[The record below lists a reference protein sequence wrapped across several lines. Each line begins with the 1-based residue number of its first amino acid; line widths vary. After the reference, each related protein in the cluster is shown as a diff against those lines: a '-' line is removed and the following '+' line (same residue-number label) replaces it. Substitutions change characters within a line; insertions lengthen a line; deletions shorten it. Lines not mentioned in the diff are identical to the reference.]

1 MGDPRDSREL
11 FVAAATGERTERVP
25 VWFMR
30 QAGRILPEFRA
41 LRARHSFEAL
51 CTDAARA
58 AEVTLQPLRRFDVDA
73 AILFSDILV
82 PLFYMDVGLR
92 FVEGK
97 GPLLTRR
104 VDTPEAVDRIESV
117 VDWETYPYQAEA
129 LRRVRASLPDKAVI
143 GFAGAPFTLASYLIE
158 GGSTER
164 AEGVRAF
171 EENHPEAYR
180 RLMRVVVETVVS
192 CLQYQAEAAPDALQI
207 FDTWAGLLPRED
219 YTRLALPPA
228 AQVIADLRGTGLP
241 LIYYSRKS
249 ADTVDL
255 AARTGADVLGVD
267 QTIGLGAARERVP
280 PGVTLQGN
288 LDPRFLLK
296 GANGLTTAVRR
307 VLEEGARGPH
317 IFNLGEGMPPEARMD
332 RVESVVKEVRAFRR

>member
-1 MGDPRDSREL
+1 MGDPRESREL
-11 FVAAATGERTERVP
+11 FVAVATGERTERVP

-58 AEVTLQPLRRFDVDA
+58 AAVTLQPLRWFDVDA

-97 GPLLTRR
+97 GPVLARP
-104 VDTPEAVDRIESV
+104 VDTPDAVDRLESV
-117 VDWETYPYQAEA
+117 TNWEEYPYQAQA
-129 LRRVRASLPDKAVI
+129 LKQVRESIPQKAVI

-158 GGSTER
+158 GSSTRR
-164 AEGVRAF
+164 AGGRAF
-171 EENHPEAYR
+171 EENHPKAYR
-180 RLMRVVVETVVS
+180 RLMGVVVETIVS
-192 CLQYQAEAAPDALQI
+192 CLKYQAEAGPDALQV

-219 YTRLALPPA
+219 YARLALPHA
-228 AQVIADLRGTGLP
+228 AKVIEGLRGTGLP

-249 ADTVDL
+249 AGTVDL
-255 AARTGADVLGVD
+255 AVRTGADVLGVD
-267 QTIGLGAARERVP
+267 QTIGLRAARERVP
-280 PGVTLQGN
+280 RDVTLQGN

-296 GANGLTTAVRR
+296 GANGLTSAVRR
-307 VLEEGARGPH
+307 VLEEGGRGPH
-317 IFNLGEGMPPEARMD
+317 IFNLGEGMPPEARLD